1 MLEFPYIEP
10 NYSIMGGTAI
20 KKAIIMLSILFTAM
34 AVPTGLRADAPPYL
48 PLQGVLEDSEG
59 TSIDGEV
66 SIIFTIYDAESEGN
80 ALWTETRMLLVEDG
94 LLAVYLG
101 EVVPLDL
108 SLFRDYTDLWL
119 GVQIEPD
126 DEMARVLL
134 GSTPFAAFAEYCGN
148 LTQQLPV
155 GLLPDSAVVGAQSC
169 EGTDKVVGID
179 MSGALLCA
187 ADEGNEYLAGHGLVL
202 TDSTFSVNT
211 DAIQARVTESCDG
224 GSSIRV
230 IGDDG
235 SVVCEIDND
244 AGGDITAV
252 SAGTGLDGGGPS
264 GDVSLSVDMTT
275 VQARVT
281 DSCSGSSAIQSID
294 EGGSVTC
301 SGGVPAGAVMFF
313 NLTECPTGW
322 SPLADAEGRYL
333 VGLNAAG
340 TLAATVGTALTDQ
353 ENRPVG
359 LHTHT
364 INDPGHFHLVP
375 TDQDSA
381 PDSGTRAPLSEDLR
395 DGDEPTDSATTG
407 ITINNAG
414 TVAGTN
420 APYLQLLV
428 CVKD

>member
-1 MLEFPYIEP
+1 M
-10 NYSIMGGTAI
+10 
-20 KKAIIMLSILFTAM
+20 KKTILMLSILFTFTVL
-34 AVPTGLRADAPPYL
+34 AVPRGLRADAPPYL

-59 TSIDGEV
+59 TPIDDEV
-66 SIIFTIYDAESEGN
+66 RIIFTIYDAESEGN
-80 ALWTETRMLLVEDG
+80 ALWTETRTILVESG

-108 SLFRDYTDLWL
+108 GLFRDYTDLWL
-119 GVQIEPD
+119 GVQVEPD
-126 DEMARVLL
+126 DEMARLLL
-134 GSTPFAAFAEYCGN
+134 GSTPYTAFAQYCGN
-148 LTQQLPV
+148 LTQQLPA
-155 GLLPDSAVVGAQSC
+155 GLLPDSAVIGAQSC

-187 ADEGNEYLAGHGLVL
+187 ADEGNEYLSGHGLLL
-202 TDSTFSVNT
+202 TDSTFSVDT
-211 DAIQARVTESCDG
+211 DAIQARVTETCGG

-244 AGGDITAV
+244 SGGDITAV

-275 VQARVT
+275 VQARVS
-281 DSCSGSSAIQSID
+281 DSCPGSSAIQSID
-294 EGGSVTC
+294 ETGSVTC

-313 NLTECPTGW
+313 SLATCPAGW

-333 VGLNAAG
+333 VGLNAGG
-340 TLAATVGTALTDQ
+340 TLAGMGGTALGDL
-353 ENRPVG
+353 EDRPVG
-359 LHTHT
+359 RHSHT
-364 INDPGHFHLVP
+364 INDPGHVHAVP
-375 TDQDSA
+375 RDNDTVPDGGAGATAAEDVNDYPVNTGSA
-381 PDSGTRAPLSEDLR
+381 V
-395 DGDEPTDSATTG
+395 TG